1 MASEPTGGLRGF
13 FRTAPGKVAFLLLV
27 IGATFGTFTYVST
40 VLAIP
45 ILMVMGIGFPVYL
58 GLRRPRFLALSALVV
73 LIAVAPLSTLVF
85 SDELLIP
92 PAAVSSP
99 GAGPYETG
107 GSVLQNATISPFSG
121 ASGTNFT
128 WNVTVYPRFLQAS
141 LNGTN
146 WSNDSLK
153 LFVSTCP
160 GATSPNASY
169 CGGGFTLITLSQR
182 FSSHAGPA
190 NGTVFTF
197 HRPIASNGIWSWQ
210 IELVIQNTSNAS
222 TPYLIS
228 LSGDPAYNGIE
239 GPIVG
244 GFATAYGALIGTVY
258 EIELIYLGLPFYFIL
273 LLYVW
278 FKQREARRKQ
288 MIRRAAQSMAAASPA
303 PGGGPST
310 PAASGPGGGP
320 PAPPAAT
327 PATSELACP
336 SCGAVIYAN
345 ETKCWKCGAGLGS
358 PAGGTPLPTGG
369 PPPPVA

>member
-13 FRTAPGKVAFLLLV
+13 FRTAPGKVAFLLIV

-45 ILMVMGIGFPVYL
+45 LLMVMGIGFPLYL

-73 LIAVAPLSTLVF
+73 LVVVAPLSTLVF

-99 GAGPYETG
+99 GAGPYEIG

-121 ASGTNFT
+121 GSGTNFT
-128 WNVTVYPRFLQAS
+128 WNVAVYPRFLQSS

-160 GATSPNASY
+160 GATSSNTSY
-169 CGGGFTLITLSQR
+169 CGGAFTLITLSQR
-182 FSSHAGPA
+182 FASRAGPS

-197 HRPIASNGIWSWQ
+197 HQPIGGKGIWSWQ
-210 IELVIQNTSNAS
+210 IQLVIQNVSNAS
-222 TPYLIS
+222 NPSLIS
-228 LSGDPAYNGIE
+228 LSGDPTFNGVE

-258 EIELIYLGLPFYFIL
+258 EIELIYLGLPFYFVL

-278 FKQREARRKQ
+278 FKQRETRRKQ
-288 MIRRAAQSMAAASPA
+288 MIRRAAQAMAAAGA
-303 PGGGPST
+303 PGQSST
-310 PAASGPGGGP
+310 PGAPSGGP
-320 PAPPAAT
+320 PGPSAAAPAS
-327 PATSELACP
+327 SELACP

-345 ETKCWKCGAGLGS
+345 ETKCWKCGASLGA
-358 PAGGTPLPTGG
+358 PTGGTPLPTSG
-369 PPPPVA
+369 PPPPKS